1 MKMCLKLRPLEKLQS
16 GKNIQILILFYF
28 RRREKSNFSFLDFLL
43 LVKDWDRSGV
53 SIVFGFIIRPFVVF
67 HRTKNTL
74 LIL

>member
-16 GKNIQILILFYF
+16 GKIYKFYF
-28 RRREKSNFSFLDFLL
+28 SFIFEEERNPIFLFLIFLL